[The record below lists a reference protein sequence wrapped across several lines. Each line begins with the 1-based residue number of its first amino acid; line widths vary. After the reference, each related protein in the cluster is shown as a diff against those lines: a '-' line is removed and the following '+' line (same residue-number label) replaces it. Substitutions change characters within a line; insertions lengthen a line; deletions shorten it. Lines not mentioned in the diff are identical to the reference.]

1 MGILFSS
8 SKKNAKKNHNSDDII
23 TAKDRAI
30 LDLKNARDKLKK
42 FRKKVSRNNIVLEYY
57 VLKPQ

>member
-8 SKKNAKKNHNSDDII
+8 NKKTAKKNFNTDDII

-42 FRKKVSRNNIVLEYY
+42 FRKKVSGNIGSIRL
-57 VLKPQ
+57 

>member
-1 MGILFSS
+1 MGLLFSS
-8 SKKNAKKNHNSDDII
+8 NKKNAKQKNDEII

-42 FRKKVSRNNIVLEYY
+42 FRKKVRS
-57 VLKPQ
+57 

>member
-1 MGILFSS
+1 MGLLFSS
-8 SKKNAKKNHNSDDII
+8 DKKNAKKNLKDDEII

-42 FRKKVSRNNIVLEYY
+42 FRKKVRIFFQYL
-57 VLKPQ
+57 